1 MKPVMLP
8 CASDAVTDGGM
19 LGQCEELLKTVFR
32 HLDGVLV
39 EQAVA
44 EVIAILENG
53 SALSVTTE
61 CETGPHS

>member
-1 MKPVMLP
+1 
-8 CASDAVTDGGM
+8 M

-39 EQAVA
+39 EQVVA